1 MFVDVL
7 EADFSQMGR
16 AVQTVMPAGVPLRL
30 DELFIDALPGGGFA
44 PPVGVWSQDRID
56 TSWGRARPGADR
68 ALPGYGGFDAL
79 AAMPP
84 IEQIAGIAGIAPI

>member
-7 EADFSQMGR
+7 EADFYQLAR

-30 DELFIDALPGGGFA
+30 DELFIDALPDGGFG

-56 TSWGRARPGADR
+56 TSWDRGFRGADR

-79 AAMPP
+79 AALTP
-84 IEQIAGIAGIAPI
+84 IEQIAGIAPI